1 MRKWILKSTGLFL
14 VISLAGIFFLTGCGD
29 TGSTTTDAP
38 PVPVAP
44 TDPSDTNVDPLP
56 EIPTEPTPGLP
67 DLSGSAALSLSDNIN
82 YTGLSDIAG
91 NIVTPIVGDPQAL
104 LKITNTREQ
113 SVEGT
118 LLVSFEDKLGFWG
131 ADLTSVPK
139 SGVNTSQSLDILFTD
154 NALTFRVVASRLGDT
169 LLSTLYYRV
178 RQSGENQCLPVKCY
192 FSWAG
197 QQYEVPFNSI
207 YCPIPEPD
215 VVGTCRNYMDPSD
228 SSVKTLG
235 TFSTPYSGVAV
246 LPPGS

>member
-14 VISLAGIFFLTGCGD
+14 FIGLAGIFFLTGCGD
-29 TGSTTTDAP
+29 TGSTTTGAP
-38 PVPVAP
+38 PVAVTPTPPV
-44 TDPSDTNVDPLP
+44 DEVDPLP
-56 EIPTEPTPGLP
+56 EVPTETTPGLP
-67 DLSGSAALSLSDNIN
+67 NLTGSAALALTDNIN
-82 YTGLSDIAG
+82 YTGLTDIAG

-104 LKITNTREQ
+104 LKITNTRDQ

-131 ADLTSVPK
+131 ADMTSVPK

-154 NALTFRVVASRLGDT
+154 NALTFRVVASRLGDN

-178 RQSGENQCLPVKCY
+178 RQSGETQCLPVKCY
-192 FSWAG
+192 FNWAG
-197 QQYEVPFNSI
+197 QQYEVPFNSL

-215 VVGTCRNYMDPSD
+215 VVGTCRNYMNPTD
-228 SSVKTLG
+228 SAVKVLG

-246 LPPGS
+246 LPAGN